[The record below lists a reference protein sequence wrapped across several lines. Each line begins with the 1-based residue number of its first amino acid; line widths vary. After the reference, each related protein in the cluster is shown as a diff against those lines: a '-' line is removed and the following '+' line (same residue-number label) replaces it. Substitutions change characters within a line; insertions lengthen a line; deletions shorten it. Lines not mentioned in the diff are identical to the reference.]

1 MTMANLKITSVPDE
15 KSVKLTVDLPAHVF
29 RDLKAYADII
39 AMSGSGGA
47 RVDEAHLAV
56 RMIQHFMQEDR
67 VFQRE
72 RQRKPDG

>member
-1 MTMANLKITSVPDE
+1 MATLKITRVMDE
-15 KSVKLTVDLPAHVF
+15 KPVKLTLELPAHVF

-39 AMSGSGGA
+39 ASSGSGGA
-47 RVDEAHLAV
+47 QVDEAHLAV

-72 RQRKPDG
+72 RQRKPDC